1 MSPKNDKYS
10 KVSFGPHWFYSVH
23 SVLFGLI
30 WSYLVLFSTFCPL
43 KLYSVYFEPIRFILS
58 TLVLLGPFC
67 LLWFYL
73 VLFSTFCPL
82 WSISVIFGPFGPL
95 WSTSVLWP
103 EILMWWQ
110 LGISKKAPLE
120 TILSVENSKFFVPQ
134 QISYFWRDIIPP
146 KSKILDNLTP
156 SPNSNSQPSDNFH

>member
-23 SVLFGLI
+23 YVLFGLI

-43 KLYSVYFEPIRFILS
+43 KLYLVYFEPIRFILS

-82 WSISVIFGPFGPL
+82 WS
-95 WSTSVLWP
+95 TSVLWP
-103 EILMWWQ
+103 EILMWRQ
-110 LGISKKAPLE
+110 LGIGKKAPLE
-120 TILSVENSKFFVPQ
+120 TLLSVENSKFFVPQ
-134 QISYFWRDIIPP
+134 QISYFGRDIIPP